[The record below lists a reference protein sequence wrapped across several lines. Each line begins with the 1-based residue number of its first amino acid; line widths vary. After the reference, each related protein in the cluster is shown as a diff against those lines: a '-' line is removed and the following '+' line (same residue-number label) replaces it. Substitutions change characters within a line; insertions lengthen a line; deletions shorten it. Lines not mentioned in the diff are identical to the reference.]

1 MRCHDAK
8 VEPLGDDCAVL
19 LCLGED
25 GMDFKEKAIISM
37 TPHEAEELAR
47 ELMFAAA
54 EVECL
59 ERMRLQDEP

>member
-8 VEPLGDDCAVL
+8 VEPLADDCAVL
-19 LCLGED
+19 LCLGEEAE
-25 GMDFKEKAIISM
+25 DFKEKAIISM